1 MQKPLLTCTVKLL
14 PGKKRII
21 EFRITEWNDTAI
33 ENKISTASGGEITL
47 NLIELTELTKVT
59 TV

>member
-1 MQKPLLTCTVKLL
+1 MKLL

-21 EFRITEWNDTAI
+21 EFRITEWNDKAI
-33 ENKISTASGGEITL
+33 EKKFSTASGNEITL
-47 NLIELTELTKVT
+47 KLTELTELTELTKVT